1 MNARLDRGL
10 TRLYRLAGAAL
21 FLVLC
26 GHASYTAGARS
37 RDAAEAARPANRCRG
52 GAIAGTAAAF
62 ARNAP
67 QP

>member
-1 MNARLDRGL
+1 MSARLAH
-10 TRLYRLAGAAL
+10 RLRRFGRLAGAGL
-21 FLVLC
+21 VLVLC
-26 GHASYTAGARS
+26 GHASYTVGARS